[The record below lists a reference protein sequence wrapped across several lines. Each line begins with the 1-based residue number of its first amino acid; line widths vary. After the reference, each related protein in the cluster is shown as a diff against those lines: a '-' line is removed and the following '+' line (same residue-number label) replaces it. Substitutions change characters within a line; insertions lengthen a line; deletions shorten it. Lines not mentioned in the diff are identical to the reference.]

1 MFVRVVRKDVDGEPT
16 PAAESLYQCRRLH
29 VREMSDDCE
38 LDLEGPST
46 DAISMTVKK
55 QATIV
60 YVMND
65 DGKTIDTHRWS

>member
-1 MFVRVVRKDVDGEPT
+1 
-16 PAAESLYQCRRLH
+16 
-29 VREMSDDCE
+29 MSDDCE